1 MDYEKLIDELDKL
14 RFEKKRNPDI
24 AKVYADVNCDK
35 LIEKY
40 MYRLY
45 YDWQE
50 CKENVFDDCTSDEKP
65 ILPDPEDAA
74 E

>member
-40 MYRLY
+40 MYRLFY
-45 YDWQE
+45 SWHE
-50 CKENVFDDCTSDEKP
+50 CKENVFDDCTSDKVP
-65 ILPDPEDAA
+65 ILPAPGTAVK
-74 E
+74 